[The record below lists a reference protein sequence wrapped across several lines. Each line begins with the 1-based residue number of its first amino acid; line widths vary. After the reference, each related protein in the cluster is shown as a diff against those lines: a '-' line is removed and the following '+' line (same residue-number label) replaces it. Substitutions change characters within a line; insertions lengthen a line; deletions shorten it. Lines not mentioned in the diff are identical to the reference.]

1 MTRVQPRERK
11 GRQAP
16 APGRG
21 LCNRAAAHARQPAA
35 PEIVG
40 SRGQGRI
47 GRNCRN
53 PRPRRGGQIGT
64 GATRA
69 PPIIG
74 AGGKL
79 IGVVLCGRLEARC
92 GCDLLWLV
100 WREAGER
107 VPGEVWSA
115 SLFCPVSMLRVDVS
129 RFFLITQYNI
139 DIHNTPC
146 ILTSINALM

>member
-1 MTRVQPRERK
+1 MDADLPRAERGRAVCRVHPPALHIERARVRVVEAWGRDNVTRVQRGEDRGGTHAARLCPGPRGVAAR
-11 GRQAP
+11 
-16 APGRG
+16 RG
-21 LCNRAAAHARQPAA
+21 AILV
-35 PEIVG
+35 EIHG
-40 SRGQGRI
+40 H
-47 GRNCRN
+47 
-53 PRPRRGGQIGT
+53 GGQIGT

-115 SLFCPVSMLRVDVS
+115 SLFCPVSTLPRDFPS
-129 RFFLITQYNI
+129 Q
-139 DIHNTPC
+139 
-146 ILTSINALM
+146 A